1 MHSESDLTMDLIN
14 ALETLKRS
22 HWRPEV
28 DLPVTPSEMTLL
40 LCLHHHCVQRWTGMQ
55 PSELGERLQIAR
67 PTVTSLVNALEAR
80 GFVRRHQGTPDRR
93 AVLVELTSEGRQL
106 VEEGRCMFEE
116 HMRRLVEFL
125 GAEDARELI
134 RLIRRVQQFSEM
146 RKPKCGN

>member
-1 MHSESDLTMDLIN
+1 
-14 ALETLKRS
+14 
-22 HWRPEV
+22 
-28 DLPVTPSEMTLL
+28 
-40 LCLHHHCVQRWTGMQ
+40 MQ

-80 GFVRRHQGTPDRR
+80 GFVRR
-93 AVLVELTSEGRQL
+93 RQL